1 MVDSSRR
8 TDIGSSSALIDRQK
22 SPDIFSTPPIKPTT
36 AIMTQIT
43 TESILKATCLCKQ
56 ASISL
61 HGPPVRS
68 HYCHCTICQNFH
80 SAPFSLNAIYPL
92 EGVAV
97 PDNSDDVFQKYTPK
111 EQMEIYRCRQCGVAV
126 CAWVGR
132 LNLWAVYV
140 GAGITLDG
148 KRVRPSEVAEFEGVL
163 HMFYEERQ
171 RDVRSVVLK
180 GLEADC

>member
-1 MVDSSRR
+1 M
-8 TDIGSSSALIDRQK
+8 
-22 SPDIFSTPPIKPTT
+22 
-36 AIMTQIT
+36 
-43 TESILKATCLCKQ
+43 
-56 ASISL
+56 
-61 HGPPVRS
+61 
-68 HYCHCTICQNFH
+68 
-80 SAPFSLNAIYPL
+80 
-92 EGVAV
+92 

-180 GLEADC
+180 GLESDC